1 MPLLKTHSEF
11 INVDKLKENEIFVF
25 GSNEAGIHGAGAAKL
40 ARKVGAKLGVG
51 VGLSGNSYAIP
62 TKDRNIVSLE
72 LNQIQEYVID
82 FLKFVEDNLIQS
94 KMDIDK
100 KAKIFVKTAV
110 VIIILLV
117 IAAVIGL
124 IIWVDSNYGEEINK
138 WLRMPISEMRL
149 IDLFILAFFAGSFL
163 RPTINNKIINNEND

>member
-82 FLKFVEDNLIQS
+82 FLKFVEDNPQLEFLVTEIGCGLAGFSKQQIAPLFKNAINFQNISFSRDFQTIILIQS
-94 KMDIDK
+94 KMDI
-100 KAKIFVKTAV
+100 
-110 VIIILLV
+110 
-117 IAAVIGL
+117 G
-124 IIWVDSNYGEEINK
+124 
-138 WLRMPISEMRL
+138 
-149 IDLFILAFFAGSFL
+149 FL
-163 RPTINNKIINNEND
+163 RWFFFQTNKIINNEND